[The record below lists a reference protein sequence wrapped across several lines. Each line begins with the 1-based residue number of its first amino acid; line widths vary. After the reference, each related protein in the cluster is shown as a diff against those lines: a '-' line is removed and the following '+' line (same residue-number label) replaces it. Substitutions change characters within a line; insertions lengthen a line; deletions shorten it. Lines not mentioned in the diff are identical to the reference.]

1 MIFIGRGGID
11 EDEQEGQEEQ
21 ELLFFF
27 SLNNYN
33 LSG

>member
-11 EDEQEGQEEQ
+11 EDEQEGQEAQ
-21 ELLFFF
+21 ELLFF